1 MERTLFCA
9 VAIDDVRDVFRAPPE
24 LAARLRAVAAEAFAP
39 PTPAKRGWLGPL
51 TKRHRPTEVDPSVP
65 SSPDVQALLT
75 GAYVPPDRQRQS
87 WILLNLGLLSLSKA
101 TAAVALDP
109 DGWVA
114 VEWEL
119 ARAGLN
125 SDYAVRSLFCGPPPV
140 LPLPP
145 PTGPG
150 RGLRQARARRRDPGL
165 AEAAARADLSPEG
178 ATRSRP
184 SSACSASR
192 PSTTWTW
199 SSSALPTEIST
210 CGEDPG

>member
-87 WILLNLGLLSLSKA
+87 WILLNLWLLSLSKA

-125 SDYAVRSLFCGPPPV
+125 SDYAVRSLFDRPLA

-145 PTGPG
+145 LPG
-150 RGLRQARARRRDPGL
+150 QVAGYAKHEHAVETLDAL
-165 AEAAARADLSPEG
+165 AEAAARADLSPKGRDAVASVVGVLRVAAEHDLDVVVVG
-178 ATRSRP
+178 AP
-184 SSACSASR
+184 
-192 PSTTWTW
+192 
-199 SSSALPTEIST
+199 
-210 CGEDPG
+210 D

>member
-87 WILLNLGLLSLSKA
+87 WILLNLWLLSLSKA

-119 ARAGLN
+119 ARAGL
-125 SDYAVRSLFCGPPPV
+125 AVGIAGLFLEAHPNP
-140 LPLPP
+140 
-145 PTGPG
+145 
-150 RGLRQARARRRDPGL
+150 
-165 AEAAARADLSPEG
+165 AEAKCDGP
-178 ATRSRP
+178 
-184 SSACSASR
+184 
-192 PSTTWTW
+192 
-199 SSSALPTEIST
+199 SALPLDQLEPFLAQMKAVDDLIKSFA
-210 CGEDPG
+210 PLNIA

>member
-24 LAARLRAVAAEAFAP
+24 LAARLRTVAAEAFAP

-87 WILLNLGLLSLSKA
+87 WILLNLWLLSLSKA

-125 SDYAVRSLFCGPPPV
+125 SDYAVRSLFDRPLA

-145 PTGPG
+145 LPG
-150 RGLRQARARRRDPGL
+150 QVAGYAKHVHAVETLDAL
-165 AEAAARADLSPEG
+165 AEAAARADLSPKGRDAVASVVGVLRVAAEHDLDVVVVG
-178 ATRSRP
+178 AP
-184 SSACSASR
+184 
-192 PSTTWTW
+192 
-199 SSSALPTEIST
+199 
-210 CGEDPG
+210 D